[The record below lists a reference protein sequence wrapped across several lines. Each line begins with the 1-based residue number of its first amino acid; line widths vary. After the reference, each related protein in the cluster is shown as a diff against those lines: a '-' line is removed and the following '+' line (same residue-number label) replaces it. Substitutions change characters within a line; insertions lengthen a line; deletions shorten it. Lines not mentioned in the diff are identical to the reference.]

1 MTTAKTLPSNSFHFC
16 LAALVLAFATAA
28 NAQTYTVVFNFNS
41 NGGPNDPFFS
51 VIAQGRDG
59 SMYTTSEQGFT
70 GGRGDVFKITPAGT
84 LTVLHEFNGTDG
96 QTPVGGLTLATN
108 GKFYGTTALGGAFG
122 FGTIFSITAKNALKT
137 LYSFRDREDGSLPN
151 AAPIE
156 GEDGNLYGTASSC
169 TAFGVNGSNGC
180 ETANANKFGAV
191 YKITPSGE
199 FSRLHTFDG
208 TDGANP
214 IAALVQASD
223 GNFYGTTVD
232 GGTHG
237 LGVIFRMSPS
247 GKFKVL
253 FNFDSAFGA
262 GSVAPLIQG
271 SDGNLYGVTSGAS
284 GGTVFRFTCSGV
296 TILHNF
302 AGGSDGTNPIGGL
315 VQATDGNFYGT
326 NDVGPLE
333 FVGGVIFRIS
343 PKEEFATLHEFDFT
357 TGGSAQTTLL
367 QHTNG
372 LLYGET
378 CCGGSFNVGVFYSLN
393 AGLRPFASFLPAIGH
408 AGKTIDIL
416 GQGFTGT
423 TRVSFHGKPA
433 QFKVVSDTF
442 LTATVPK
449 GATSGFVTVTTPKG
463 TLTSNKKFQVSAEDD
478 DFQHD
483 EDGDRDQDGRHDE
496 RRRMPL
502 CEEQDHEHRRVF

>member
-1 MTTAKTLPSNSFHFC
+1 MTIAKTLPSNSVRFC
-16 LAALVLAFATAA
+16 LAALVLVAATAA
-28 NAQTYTVVFNFNS
+28 SAQTYTDLFNFSS
-41 NGGPNDPFFS
+41 NGGPNDPHFS

-59 SMYTTSEQGFT
+59 SMYTTSDQGFT

-84 LTVLHEFNGTDG
+84 LTVLHEFNGMDG
-96 QTPVGGLTLATN
+96 QGPLGGLTLATN
-108 GKFYGTTALGGAFG
+108 GKFYGTTSTGGAFG
-122 FGTIFSITAKNALKT
+122 FGTIFSITDKGALRT
-137 LYSFRDREDGSLPN
+137 LYSFRDRADGSLPY
-151 AAPIE
+151 AVPIQ

-169 TAFGVNGSNGC
+169 TVFGAVGNNGC

-191 YKITPSGE
+191 YKITPAGE
-199 FSRLHTFDG
+199 FTRLHTFDG

-214 IAALVQASD
+214 IAPLVQASD

-232 GGTHG
+232 GGAHG
-237 LGVIFRMSPS
+237 LGGIFRISPS

-253 FNFDSAFGA
+253 FSFDSEFGA
-262 GSVAPLIQG
+262 GSLAPLVQG
-271 SDGNLYGVTSGAS
+271 SDGNLYGVTSGPS
-284 GGTVFRFTCSGV
+284 GGTVFKFTCSGA

-302 AGGSDGTNPIGGL
+302 AGGSDGMNPIGGL

-326 NDVGPLE
+326 NDIGPLE

-343 PKEEFATLHEFDFT
+343 PKEVFAKLHEFDFT

-378 CCGGSFNVGVFYSLN
+378 CCGGSFGVGVFYSLN
-393 AGLRPFASFLPAIGH
+393 AGLRPFASFVPAIGH
-408 AGKTIDIL
+408 DGQTIDIL

-433 QFKVVSDTF
+433 KFRVVSDTF
-442 LTATVPK
+442 LTATVPEH
-449 GATSGFVTVTTPKG
+449 ATSGFVAVTTPRGK
-463 TLTSNKKFQVSAEDD
+463 LTSNKQFQVSSQEDD
-478 DFQHD
+478 FKKRD
-483 EDGDRDQDGRHDE
+483 EDGDRDHDGRHDD
-496 RRRMPL
+496 RRHMSL
-502 CEEQDHEHRRVF
+502 CEEHNHE